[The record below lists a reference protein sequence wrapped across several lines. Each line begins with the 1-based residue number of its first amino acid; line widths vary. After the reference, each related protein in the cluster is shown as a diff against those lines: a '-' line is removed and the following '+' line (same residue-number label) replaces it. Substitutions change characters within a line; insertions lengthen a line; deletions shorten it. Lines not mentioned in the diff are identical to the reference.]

1 MSTKDNAADDLTRS
15 KAFDS
20 LKKASRWCNG
30 PDFLYNSLQNHEII
44 NVNAI
49 STKDKDKTLR
59 RTSNNGQSTVL
70 PTSEVNSEIPSQ
82 NVLTNWSCYSSLT
95 KLVRHLAWIFKLKTN
110 WVKWKKAS
118 SERVNFNFS
127 TPSEI
132 ATSKLFLCKIAQ
144 KESYP
149 CIVKWKACSAKFQN
163 H

>member
-20 LKKASRWCNG
+20 LQKASRWCNS

-70 PTSEVNSEIPSQ
+70 PTSEVNTIPKCI
-82 NVLTNWSCYSSLT
+82 N
-95 KLVRHLAWIFKLKTN
+95 KLVMLLIAHQISA
-110 WVKWKKAS
+110 
-118 SERVNFNFS
+118 
-127 TPSEI
+127 PSCMD
-132 ATSKLFLCKIAQ
+132 T
-144 KESYP
+144 
-149 CIVKWKACSAKFQN
+149 
-163 H
+163 